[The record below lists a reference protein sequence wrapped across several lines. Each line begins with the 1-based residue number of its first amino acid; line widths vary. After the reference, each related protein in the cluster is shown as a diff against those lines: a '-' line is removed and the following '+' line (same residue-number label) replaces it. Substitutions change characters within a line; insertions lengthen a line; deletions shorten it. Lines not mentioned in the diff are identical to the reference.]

1 MGQTKVSLALSYAS
15 RGWHVFPIVKGTTN
29 KPRVKWGTAATTDA
43 KTIKDWWKSWPDDNI
58 GLACGPSGL
67 CVVDVDMKKGK
78 NGQAT
83 LDALELDYG
92 QLPHTLSAVTP
103 SGGKHLY
110 FVGEART
117 TVEQIG
123 PGIDTR
129 ATGGAGGYVLAP
141 GSQTD
146 VGAYEWAESSQIR
159 VAALPEWLGHMTG
172 RREDREHQQVAVV
185 DQDQPQYIEWAIQ
198 HLKHDAKVAIEGS
211 GGNRATF
218 NLACVLRERGL
229 SEAKTHELMLAH
241 WNDRCQPPWSTEE
254 LAKTVANA
262 FNYASVVPPGGDTPE
277 HDFGDPDMEDDKGEY
292 GPPPVQGEQEERYS
306 GIMDEWVWIAQAKM
320 FHRRRDGMM
329 FDTKSFDSMFNYMV
343 EGKGSI
349 SNEIFG
355 ARRSMRKFDKMDF
368 LPEQPE
374 FVGAVYNTWRP
385 SGLKPVEGDPAIFL
399 EHMDYMFEDVMERNM
414 VLNFLAW
421 CVQNPAEKPNFALVI
436 KGRQGTGKSF
446 IGQVMERIFGPHN
459 TGRPM
464 NASIQSQFNGWARNV
479 KLVVIE
485 ELMVKGRV
493 DLMNHLKPMVTD
505 PIIEIN
511 EKYQPAQ
518 RITNTCVILA
528 FTNHDDAL
536 PVEDDDRRY
545 AIAISEAS
553 PKSDEYYRRLFSW
566 AEKEN
571 GDAIIWNYLLKRDIG
586 NFNGKGRAPTSNSKD
601 EMRAASRTDY
611 DAKWMHLYESK
622 LPPFHGSYVSEQD
635 LVDALPDKLQG
646 RNMRGHARKFLNN
659 SVPAYNTK
667 AQSHTNKGRLVLW
680 ALCDPDKDYKNRD
693 QAIKALKAREEARA
707 PKLRAIVYNREMSA
721 AAMVAAEE
729 AALGSDFEEDHE
741 TDAQNDTSAAVVQ
754 LPDRHR
760 DRAEKT
766 QKSTGP
772 KGSGEGKVKTDDALY
787 GDADPLA

>member
-15 RGWHVFPIVKGTTN
+15 RGWHVFPITKGTTN
-29 KPRVKWGTAATTDA
+29 KPRVKWGTAATTDT
-43 KTIKDWWKSWPDDNI
+43 KTIKEWWKAWPDDNI

-146 VGAYEWAESSQIR
+146 VGTYEWAESSQIR

-355 ARRSMRKFDKMDF
+355 AKRSMRKFDKMDF

-385 SGLKPVEGDPAIFL
+385 SDLKPVEGDPAIFL

-436 KGRQGTGKSF
+436 KGKQGTGKSF
-446 IGQVMERIFGPHN
+446 IGQVMERIFGLHN

-545 AIAISEAS
+545 AIAISEAF
-553 PKSDEYYRRLFSW
+553 PKGDEYYRRLFSW

-622 LPPFHGSYVSEQD
+622 LPPFHGHYVSEQD
-635 LVDALPDKLQG
+635 LVEALPEKLQG
-646 RNMRGHARKFLNN
+646 RNIRGHARKFLNN
-659 SVPAYNTK
+659 SVPAFNTK
-667 AQSHTNKGRLVLW
+667 AQSYTNKGRLVLW
-680 ALCDPDKDYKNRD
+680 ALCDPDKDYKDRD
-693 QAIKALKAREEARA
+693 QAVRALKAREKARA

-721 AAMVAAEE
+721 EAMIAAEE

-772 KGSGEGKVKTDDALY
+772 KRSGEGEVETDDALY